1 MQFYKLYFMC
11 YVICFNFKRPRDLC
25 NSKINFIQNKICLNM
40 FEYLGLKTLQLKE
53 PYDFEV
59 E

>member
-1 MQFYKLYFMC
+1 
-11 YVICFNFKRPRDLC
+11 
-25 NSKINFIQNKICLNM
+25 M

-59 E
+59 EWLSTIRNDFECD